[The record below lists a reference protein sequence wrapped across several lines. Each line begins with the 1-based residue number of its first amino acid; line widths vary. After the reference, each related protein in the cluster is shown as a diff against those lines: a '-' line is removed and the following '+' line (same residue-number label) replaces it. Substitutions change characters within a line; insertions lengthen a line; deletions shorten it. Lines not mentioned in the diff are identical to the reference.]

1 MKRLSLALM
10 LAVLSISAM
19 LAQRSVSGTV
29 TDSRGVPL
37 IGVSIL
43 AKGTT
48 TGTITDVDGTYELR
62 VPSGATILIFS
73 YTGFGTQEITL
84 GTSNSVNVSM
94 VESAEQ
100 LSEVVVT
107 GLGIRKEKKALGF
120 GVSTIASADISLKS
134 ETDIGRI
141 LRGKATGVDVTQT
154 SGLSGSG
161 TNIIIRGYSSITGN
175 NQPLFVVDGV
185 AFNTQT
191 NTDRGFATGGATAS
205 SRFLDLDPNNIAEI
219 TILKGLSATVLYGEA
234 GRNGVIL
241 VTTKSGSAGVN
252 ADKKMEITLSQSVSM
267 SEIANLP
274 VYQNTYG
281 NGFSGDFG
289 WFFSNWGPAFTVR
302 GSNGIDA
309 NGQVPHPYDKSLQRV
324 HFPEFA
330 GKLYDYKPYTA
341 VEDFFQKGL
350 MSNTSLSIDKALG
363 TNGGVSANYS
373 FLRDEGFI
381 PADKNLFNK
390 HNLGIGGR
398 VNLANGINLKATLNI
413 IASNRITPPAS
424 VGFGSDP
431 SGASLFANLIYT
443 PRSIDLLNLPY
454 QSPLDGSQ
462 VYYRAN
468 NGIQNPLW
476 TLHNASDLENVK
488 RYFGTFEVSKELF
501 KGLTAL
507 YRVGID
513 EYAQN
518 TQRAINKGGSQ
529 VPNGE
534 LTTVD
539 RVYSILDQVG
549 NLMYHYDF
557 NEDIDIDGIVG
568 FNIRSANSSI
578 NSTSSTNQFVF
589 DLLTHNNFVNHV
601 GGSSKSQE
609 NTMGAYATATLGYKR
624 WLYLNVQ
631 GRNDWTST
639 LEKANRSIFYP
650 SASISVVPTDAIR
663 SLQNNEMINFL
674 KLRAGYGTS
683 AGYPGP
689 YQTRSVLGTATNVWL
704 PASGGTA
711 LNTNS
716 VSNRLGNTNLKPEL
730 HKELE
735 FGLEG
740 RFFKN
745 RIGIDL
751 SLYNKKSTDL
761 IIDLD
766 LDPATGYTNTT
777 VNAAA
782 ITNKG
787 IEASLN
793 LTPVKGDF
801 TWDLNLN
808 WTKNKNIVDKIREG
822 VDDILIS
829 GYTDEGNFAIPGRPY
844 GVIKGSYYERHANG
858 QRLINPGDGTYIS
871 SGAIKEVGDPNPD
884 WTGNLINSFN
894 YKGLSLSMHWSYI
907 SGGDILSMTTGTMY
921 ARGNTKDTDFDRF
934 VPLVLP
940 GVKADGT
947 PNDIQN
953 YAGDLWF
960 NVYFFATEGL
970 IFDATVV
977 RLREIA
983 LAYELPKKWLQK
995 SPFGSAFLRFSGEN
1009 LFYKAPN
1016 FPKYI
1021 NYDPEVLSL
1030 GVGNGR
1036 GMEYITA
1043 PTAKKYGVSL
1053 SVTF

>member
-1 MKRLSLALM
+1 MKRLLLALM
-10 LAVLSISAM
+10 LAVFSISFM

-29 TDSRGVPL
+29 TDSKGVPL

-48 TGTITDVDGTYELR
+48 TGTITDVDGTYELI
-62 VPSGATILIFS
+62 VPQGANVLVFS
-73 YTGFGTQEITL
+73 YTGFGTQELTL
-84 GTSNSVNVSM
+84 GATGVLNVTM
-94 VESAEQ
+94 AEAAEQ

-120 GVSTIASADISLKS
+120 GVTTIGAADVQLKS

-161 TNIIIRGYSSITGN
+161 TNIIIRGFSSITGN

-191 NTDRGFATGGATAS
+191 NTDRGFTTGGATAS
-205 SRFLDLDPNNIAEI
+205 SRFLDLDPNNVAEI

-241 VTTKSGSAGVN
+241 VTTKSGNAGSN
-252 ADKKMEITLSQSVSM
+252 TDKKMEVNLSQSVSF

-274 VYQNTYG
+274 VYQDTYG

-289 WFFSNWGPAFTVR
+289 WFFSNWGPAFTAR
-302 GSNGIDA
+302 GTNGIDA
-309 NGQVPHPYDKSLQRV
+309 NGQIPHPLDQSRYWNHV
-324 HFPEFA
+324 PEYK
-330 GKLYDYKPYTA
+330 GVLYDYKPYKSL
-341 VEDFFQKGL
+341 ENFFQKGVL
-350 MSNTSLSIDKALG
+350 SNTTLSVDKSLG

-373 FLRDEGFI
+373 FLRDDGFI
-381 PADKNLFNK
+381 PNDKNLFNK

-398 VNLANGINLKATLNI
+398 VNLANGLNLKATLNI
-413 IASNRITPPAS
+413 IASNRLSPTAS
-424 VGFGSDP
+424 AGYGSNP
-431 SGASLFANLIYT
+431 SGSSLFANLIYT
-443 PRSIDLLNLPY
+443 PRSIDLLNMPY
-454 QSPLDGSQ
+454 QSPVDGSML
-462 VYYRAN
+462 YYRRGSA
-468 NGIQNPLW
+468 IENPLW
-476 TLHNASDLENVK
+476 TLNNAGDNEDIK
-488 RYFGTFEVSKELF
+488 RYFGTMELSKELF
-501 KGLTAL
+501 KGLTAQ

-513 EYAQN
+513 EYSQK
-518 TQRAINKGGSQ
+518 TVRAINKGGSM

-534 LTTVD
+534 LTSYN
-539 RVYSILDQVG
+539 RLYSIVDQVG
-549 NLMYHYDF
+549 NLLYNYDI
-557 NEDIDIDGIVG
+557 NEDLNIDGVVG
-568 FNIRSANSSI
+568 FNIRSANSE
-578 NSTSSTNQFVF
+578 TSNVTSTNQFVF
-589 DLLTHNNFVNHV
+589 DLLTHGNFVNHV
-601 GGSSKSQE
+601 SGSSVSQE
-609 NTMGAYATATLGYKR
+609 NTIGAYATATLGYKR
-624 WLYLNVQ
+624 WAYLNIQ

-650 SASISVVPTDAIR
+650 SASLAVVPTDAFEG
-663 SLQNNEMINFL
+663 LQNNDMVNFM
-674 KLRAGYGTS
+674 KLRIGYGTS

-689 YQTRSVLGTATNVWL
+689 YQTRSVLGSATNVWI
-704 PASGGTA
+704 PATGGVA
-711 LNTNS
+711 LNTNT
-716 VSNRLGNTNLKPEL
+716 VSNRLGNPNLQPEL

-740 RFFKN
+740 RFLKN
-745 RIGIDL
+745 RVGIDL
-751 SLYNKKSTDL
+751 SLYDKKSTDL

-787 IEASLN
+787 IELGLN
-793 LTPVKGDF
+793 LIPVRGNF
-801 TWDLNLN
+801 TWDINVN
-808 WTKNKNIVDKIREG
+808 WTRNRNVVDKIREG
-822 VDDILIS
+822 VDEIVFS
-829 GYTDEGNFAIPGRPY
+829 GFTSEGNFAIPGENF
-844 GVIKGSYYERHANG
+844 GVIKGSYFERHENG
-858 QRLINPGDGTYIS
+858 QRLVNAAGEYVAAADLKI
-871 SGAIKEVGDPNPD
+871 VGDPNPD
-884 WTGNLINSFN
+884 WTGNLINTLS
-894 YKGLSLSMHWSYI
+894 YKGLSFNMHWSYI
-907 SGGDILSMTTGTMY
+907 SGGDILSMTTATMY
-921 ARGNTKDTDFDRF
+921 ARGNTKDTDFDRY
-934 VPLVLP
+934 VPVVLP

-947 PNDIQN
+947 PNDIQG
-953 YAGDLWF
+953 YAGDFWF
-960 NVYFFATEGL
+960 NAYFFATEGT

-977 RLREIA
+977 RLREVS
-983 LAYELPKKWLQK
+983 LGYEVPKRLLEK
-995 SPFGSAFLRFSGEN
+995 SPFGSAFIRFSGEN
-1009 LFYKAPN
+1009 LFFKAPN
-1016 FPKYI
+1016 FPKYQ